1 MTYKEFKDS
10 FYSKKPNEVVKYKTF
25 YWENGKMTFKESEIL
40 VLEKDNGIE
49 LFIHV
54 PNNFKLCKLT
64 KDNFVE
70 EYVIK

>member
-1 MTYKEFKDS
+1 MT
-10 FYSKKPNEVVKYKTF
+10 
-25 YWENGKMTFKESEIL
+25 GKMSELLEALL